1 MSNQDWTSKLQDQLA
16 GYQESVSHDLWAGI
30 EQSLAQKN
38 IESVSTNPQTI
49 VSENSES
56 IDLHVG
62 SEVQKNARVL
72 HDSSEAKK
80 NARIV
85 YFKRWSAA
93 AAAVALLGIGGSYVY
108 LHQEDVEK
116 GNLQLAS
123 LSSPAVSADLQLAAS
138 QPAPSPVVSAD
149 LQSAASQPAPSHV
162 VSADLQSAASQPAP
176 SHVVSADLQS
186 AASHPAPSHAVSVD
200 LQSAASQP
208 APSLVVSADLRLAA
222 SQPAP
227 SLVVSA
233 DLQSAASQ
241 KKKGNVLEKESE
253 NEISLL
259 AENPEPAEPVSEDK
273 ATDKS
278 SDYKALTRS
287 TDHHAAAYASQSYHF
302 EKNEEVSGWSMQLYA
317 ENLTPSLGGVNSDA
331 SGGYN
336 DFSYGTMAEPMP
348 GVIPDPTAGGIYG
361 EEYLLAS
368 YKAIQRK
375 QQVNAKHHA
384 PVSVGLQVA
393 FGIAPRLSLSTGL
406 VYTRTSS
413 DFYPYAP
420 SSNYNVHQVLHYVG
434 LPVGLNY
441 EFWQSGGF
449 HAYVMAGAE
458 ADYNVKNDTEEEGV
472 KKENAKRDR
481 VQFSGKASLGAQYDI
496 TPKVGLYIE
505 PGAKYYFDN
514 GSHVENTFKDKKLNF
529 NLQFGLRF
537 NL

>member
-30 EQSLAQKN
+30 EQSLAQN
-38 IESVSTNPQTI
+38 NMESVSSNPQTI
-49 VSENSES
+49 VSESSES
-56 IDLHVG
+56 TDLHVG
-62 SEVQKNARVL
+62 
-72 HDSSEAKK
+72 SEAKK

-116 GNLQLAS
+116 GNLQMAS
-123 LSSPAVSADLQLAAS
+123 LSSPAVSADLQSAAS
-138 QPAPSPVVSAD
+138 QPAPSHVVSHVVSADLQSAASQPAPFHAVSAD

-162 VSADLQSAASQPAP
+162 VSADLQSAASQSAP

-186 AASHPAPSHAVSVD
+186 AAS
-200 LQSAASQP
+200 
-208 APSLVVSADLRLAA
+208 
-222 SQPAP
+222 
-227 SLVVSA
+227 
-233 DLQSAASQ
+233 Q
-241 KKKGNVLEKESE
+241 KKTSDDVLKEESE

-259 AENPEPAEPVSEDK
+259 AE
-273 ATDKS
+273 KS
-278 SDYKALTRS
+278 DHKSLTRS

-368 YKAIQRK
+368 YKAIQRS

-420 SSNYNVHQVLHYVG
+420 SSSYNVHQVLHYVG
-434 LPVGLNY
+434 IPVGLNY

>member
-30 EQSLAQKN
+30 EQSLAQNN
-38 IESVSTNPQTI
+38 IESVSSNPQTI
-49 VSENSES
+49 VSESSES
-56 IDLHVG
+56 TDLHVG
-62 SEVQKNARVL
+62 SEAKKNARVL
-72 HDSSEAKK
+72 HDCSEAKK

-93 AAAVALLGIGGSYVY
+93 AAAVALLGIGGSYIY

-116 GNLQLAS
+116 AHLQLAS
-123 LSSPAVSADLQLAAS
+123 HAVSPSHAVSAS
-138 QPAPSPVVSAD
+138 HVVSAD
-149 LQSAASQPAPSHV
+149 LQSAASSVAVRQSAPSHVVSSDLQSTASSVAVRQSAPSHV
-162 VSADLQSAASQPAP
+162 VSADLQSAASQ
-176 SHVVSADLQS
+176 SKMGNT
-186 AASHPAPSHAVSVD
+186 
-200 LQSAASQP
+200 
-208 APSLVVSADLRLAA
+208 LV
-222 SQPAP
+222 
-227 SLVVSA
+227 
-233 DLQSAASQ
+233 
-241 KKKGNVLEKESE
+241 EESE

-259 AENPEPAEPVSEDK
+259 AE
-273 ATDKS
+273 KS
-278 SDYKALTRS
+278 DHKALTRS

-393 FGIAPRLSLSTGL
+393 FGIAPRLSLSTGM

-434 LPVGLNY
+434 IPVGLNY

>member
-1 MSNQDWTSKLQDQLA
+1 MSNQDWTSKLQEQLA
-16 GYQESVSHDLWAGI
+16 DYQESVSHDLWAGI
-30 EQSLAQKN
+30 EQSLAQNN
-38 IESVSTNPQTI
+38 IESGSSNPQTI
-49 VSENSES
+49 ASES
-56 IDLHVG
+56 SESTDLHVG
-62 SEVQKNARVL
+62 
-72 HDSSEAKK
+72 SEAKK

-116 GNLQLAS
+116 AHLQLAS
-123 LSSPAVSADLQLAAS
+123 LSSPAVSADLQSAASSVAAS
-138 QPAPSPVVSAD
+138 QS
-149 LQSAASQPAPSHV
+149 APSHV
-162 VSADLQSAASQPAP
+162 VSADLQSAASQ
-176 SHVVSADLQS
+176 SKMGNT
-186 AASHPAPSHAVSVD
+186 
-200 LQSAASQP
+200 
-208 APSLVVSADLRLAA
+208 LV
-222 SQPAP
+222 
-227 SLVVSA
+227 
-233 DLQSAASQ
+233 
-241 KKKGNVLEKESE
+241 EESE

-368 YKAIQRK
+368 YKAIQRN
-375 QQVNAKHHA
+375 QQGNAKHHA

-434 LPVGLNY
+434 IPVGLNY

>member
-49 VSENSES
+49 ASENSES
-56 IDLHVG
+56 TDLHVG
-62 SEVQKNARVL
+62 TEVQKNARVL

-123 LSSPAVSADLQLAAS
+123 HAVS
-138 QPAPSPVVSAD
+138 PSHAVSVSHVVSAD
-149 LQSAASQPAPSHV
+149 LQSAASSVAVRQSAPSHV
-162 VSADLQSAASQPAP
+162 VSADLQSAASQ
-176 SHVVSADLQS
+176 SKMGNT
-186 AASHPAPSHAVSVD
+186 
-200 LQSAASQP
+200 
-208 APSLVVSADLRLAA
+208 LV
-222 SQPAP
+222 
-227 SLVVSA
+227 
-233 DLQSAASQ
+233 
-241 KKKGNVLEKESE
+241 EESE

-287 TDHHAAAYASQSYHF
+287 ADHHAAAYTSQSYHF

-336 DFSYGTMAEPMP
+336 DFSYGTMAEPLP

-368 YKAIQRK
+368 YKAIQRN
-375 QQVNAKHHA
+375 QQGNAKHHA

-413 DFYPYAP
+413 DFYPYA
-420 SSNYNVHQVLHYVG
+420 SSSSYNVHQVLHYVG
-434 LPVGLNY
+434 IPVGLNY

>member
-16 GYQESVSHDLWAGI
+16 DYQESVSHDLWAGI
-30 EQSLAQKN
+30 EQSLARNN
-38 IESVSTNPQTI
+38 IESVSSNPQTI
-49 VSENSES
+49 VSESSES
-56 IDLHVG
+56 TDLHVG
-62 SEVQKNARVL
+62 T
-72 HDSSEAKK
+72 EAKK

-123 LSSPAVSADLQLAAS
+123 HTVSPSHAVSA
-138 QPAPSPVVSAD
+138 
-149 LQSAASQPAPSHV
+149 SHV
-162 VSADLQSAASQPAP
+162 VSADLQSAASSVAVRQSAP
-176 SHVVSADLQS
+176 SHVVSS
-186 AASHPAPSHAVSVD
+186 D
-200 LQSAASQP
+200 LQSAASQ
-208 APSLVVSADLRLAA
+208 SKMGNTLV
-222 SQPAP
+222 
-227 SLVVSA
+227 
-233 DLQSAASQ
+233 
-241 KKKGNVLEKESE
+241 EESE

-259 AENPEPAEPVSEDK
+259 AENSDPAEPVSEDK
-273 ATDKS
+273 ATVS
-278 SDYKALTRS
+278 STDHKALTRS

-368 YKAIQRK
+368 YKAIQRN
-375 QQVNAKHHA
+375 QQGNAKHHA

-420 SSNYNVHQVLHYVG
+420 GSSYNVHQVLHYVG
-434 LPVGLNY
+434 IPVGLNY

>member
-49 VSENSES
+49 ASENSES
-56 IDLHVG
+56 TDLHVG
-62 SEVQKNARVL
+62 SEAKKDARVL

-123 LSSPAVSADLQLAAS
+123 HAISTAVSQN
-138 QPAPSPVVSAD
+138 APSHAVSPSRAVSAD
-149 LQSAASQPAPSHV
+149 LQSAASVSAAVNQSAPSHAVLPSHV
-162 VSADLQSAASQPAP
+162 VSADLQSAASQSKMGNA
-176 SHVVSADLQS
+176 
-186 AASHPAPSHAVSVD
+186 
-200 LQSAASQP
+200 
-208 APSLVVSADLRLAA
+208 LV
-222 SQPAP
+222 
-227 SLVVSA
+227 
-233 DLQSAASQ
+233 
-241 KKKGNVLEKESE
+241 EESE

-259 AENPEPAEPVSEDK
+259 AENSDPAESVSEDK
-273 ATDKS
+273 ATDSSTDYKTLTRS
-278 SDYKALTRS
+278 SDHKVLTRS
-287 TDHHAAAYASQSYHF
+287 TDNHAAAYASQSYHF

-393 FGIAPRLSLSTGL
+393 FGIAPRLSLSTGM

-420 SSNYNVHQVLHYVG
+420 SSSYNVHQVLHYVG
-434 LPVGLNY
+434 IPVGLNY

-458 ADYNVKNDTEEEGV
+458 ADYNVKNDTDEDGT
-472 KKENAKRDR
+472 KKEDAKRDR

>member
-1 MSNQDWTSKLQDQLA
+1 MSNQDWTSKLQEQLA
-16 GYQESVSHDLWAGI
+16 DYQESVSHDLWAGI
-30 EQSLAQKN
+30 EQSLAQNN

-49 VSENSES
+49 ASES
-56 IDLHVG
+56 SESTDLHVG
-62 SEVQKNARVL
+62 
-72 HDSSEAKK
+72 SEAKK

-116 GNLQLAS
+116 GNLQLAAS
-123 LSSPAVSADLQLAAS
+123 QSAPSPAVSADLQSAASQSAPSHAVSADLQLAASQSAPSLVVSADLQSAAS

-149 LQSAASQPAPSHV
+149 LQSAASQPAPS
-162 VSADLQSAASQPAP
+162 
-176 SHVVSADLQS
+176 
-186 AASHPAPSHAVSVD
+186 
-200 LQSAASQP
+200 
-208 APSLVVSADLRLAA
+208 
-222 SQPAP
+222 
-227 SLVVSA
+227 LVVSA

-241 KKKGNVLEKESE
+241 KKTSDDVLKEESE

-259 AENPEPAEPVSEDK
+259 AE
-273 ATDKS
+273 KS
-278 SDYKALTRS
+278 DHKALTRS

-368 YKAIQRK
+368 YKAIQRN

-420 SSNYNVHQVLHYVG
+420 SSSYNVHQVLHYVG
-434 LPVGLNY
+434 IPVGLNY

>member
-38 IESVSTNPQTI
+38 IESVSSNPQTI
-49 VSENSES
+49 VSESSES
-56 IDLHVG
+56 TDLHVG
-62 SEVQKNARVL
+62 T
-72 HDSSEAKK
+72 EAKK

-116 GNLQLAS
+116 GNLQMAS
-123 LSSPAVSADLQLAAS
+123 LSSPA
-138 QPAPSPVVSAD
+138 VSAD
-149 LQSAASQPAPSHV
+149 LQSAASQPAPSHI
-162 VSADLQSAASQPAP
+162 VSADLQSAASQSAP
-176 SHVVSADLQS
+176 SHAVSADLQS
-186 AASHPAPSHAVSVD
+186 AASK
-200 LQSAASQP
+200 
-208 APSLVVSADLRLAA
+208 R
-222 SQPAP
+222 
-227 SLVVSA
+227 
-233 DLQSAASQ
+233 
-241 KKKGNVLEKESE
+241 KMGNALKEESE

-259 AENPEPAEPVSEDK
+259 AENSDPAEPVSEDK
-273 ATDKS
+273 ATDS
-278 SDYKALTRS
+278 STDHKTLTRSTDHKVLTRS
-287 TDHHAAAYASQSYHF
+287 TDHHAVAYASQSYHF

-317 ENLTPSLGGVNSDA
+317 ENLTPSLGDVNSDA
-331 SGGYN
+331 SG
-336 DFSYGTMAEPMP
+336 SYRDYSHGTMAEPMP

-368 YKAIQRK
+368 YKAIQRN
-375 QQVNAKHHA
+375 QQGNAKHHA
-384 PVSVGLQVA
+384 PVSVGVQVA

-420 SSNYNVHQVLHYVG
+420 SSSYNVHQVLHYVG
-434 LPVGLNY
+434 IPVGLNY

-472 KKENAKRDR
+472 KKEDAKRDR

>member
-38 IESVSTNPQTI
+38 IESVSSNPQTI
-49 VSENSES
+49 VSESSES
-56 IDLHVG
+56 ADLHVG
-62 SEVQKNARVL
+62 SEAKKNARIL

-85 YFKRWSAA
+85 YLKRWSAA

-123 LSSPAVSADLQLAAS
+123 HAVS
-138 QPAPSPVVSAD
+138 PSHAVSV
-149 LQSAASQPAPSHV
+149 SHV
-162 VSADLQSAASQPAP
+162 VSADLQSAASSVAVRQSAP
-176 SHVVSADLQS
+176 SHVVSS
-186 AASHPAPSHAVSVD
+186 
-200 LQSAASQP
+200 
-208 APSLVVSADLRLAA
+208 
-222 SQPAP
+222 
-227 SLVVSA
+227 

-241 KKKGNVLEKESE
+241 KKMGNVLEKESE

-278 SDYKALTRS
+278 SDHKALTRS

-413 DFYPYAP
+413 DFYPYA
-420 SSNYNVHQVLHYVG
+420 SSSSYNVHQVLHYVG
-434 LPVGLNY
+434 IPVGLNY

>member
-16 GYQESVSHDLWAGI
+16 DYQEPVSHDLWAGI
-30 EQSLAQKN
+30 EQSLAH
-38 IESVSTNPQTI
+38 
-49 VSENSES
+49 SET
-56 IDLHVG
+56 G
-62 SEVQKNARVL
+62 
-72 HDSSEAKK
+72 KK
-80 NARIV
+80 ARIV

-123 LSSPAVSADLQLAAS
+123 HAVS
-138 QPAPSPVVSAD
+138 
-149 LQSAASQPAPSHV
+149 PSHV
-162 VSADLQSAASQPAP
+162 VSADLQSAASVSAAVSQSAP
-176 SHVVSADLQS
+176 SHAVSADLQS
-186 AASHPAPSHAVSVD
+186 AASKRKMGNA
-200 LQSAASQP
+200 
-208 APSLVVSADLRLAA
+208 LV
-222 SQPAP
+222 
-227 SLVVSA
+227 
-233 DLQSAASQ
+233 
-241 KKKGNVLEKESE
+241 EESE

-259 AENPEPAEPVSEDK
+259 AENSDPAEPVSEDK
-273 ATDKS
+273 ATDSSTDHKTLTRS
-278 SDYKALTRS
+278 SDHKVLTRS
-287 TDHHAAAYASQSYHF
+287 TDNHAAAYASQSYHF

-368 YKAIQRK
+368 CKAIQRK

-420 SSNYNVHQVLHYVG
+420 GSSYNVHQVLHYVG
-434 LPVGLNY
+434 IPVGLNY

-472 KKENAKRDR
+472 KKEDAKRDR

>member
-1 MSNQDWTSKLQDQLA
+1 MSDQDWTSKLQDQLA

-30 EQSLAQKN
+30 EQSLAQNN
-38 IESVSTNPQTI
+38 IESVSSNPQTI
-49 VSENSES
+49 ASES
-56 IDLHVG
+56 SESADLHVG
-62 SEVQKNARVL
+62 SE
-72 HDSSEAKK
+72 AKK
-80 NARIV
+80 DARIV

-108 LHQEDVEK
+108 LHQEDVER
-116 GNLQLAS
+116 GN
-123 LSSPAVSADLQLAAS
+123 LQLAAS
-138 QPAPSPVVSAD
+138 QSAPSHAVSAD
-149 LQSAASQPAPSHV
+149 LQSAASQPASSHVVSSDLQSAASQSAPSHA
-162 VSADLQSAASQPAP
+162 VSADLQSAASQ
-176 SHVVSADLQS
+176 S
-186 AASHPAPSHAVSVD
+186 APSHA
-200 LQSAASQP
+200 
-208 APSLVVSADLRLAA
+208 
-222 SQPAP
+222 
-227 SLVVSA
+227 VSA

-241 KKKGNVLEKESE
+241 KKTSDDVLKEKSE

-259 AENPEPAEPVSEDK
+259 AE
-273 ATDKS
+273 KS
-278 SDYKALTRS
+278 DHKALTRS
-287 TDHHAAAYASQSYHF
+287 ADHHAAAYASQSYHF

-336 DFSYGTMAEPMP
+336 DYSHGTMAEPMP

-368 YKAIQRK
+368 YKAIQRN
-375 QQVNAKHHA
+375 QQGNAKHHA

-413 DFYPYAP
+413 DFYPYA
-420 SSNYNVHQVLHYVG
+420 SSSSYNVHQVLHYVG
-434 LPVGLNY
+434 IPVGLNY

>member
-49 VSENSES
+49 ASES
-56 IDLHVG
+56 SESTDLHVG
-62 SEVQKNARVL
+62 TEAKKNARVL
-72 HDSSEAKK
+72 HDSSEVQK

-123 LSSPAVSADLQLAAS
+123 LSSPAVSADLQ
-138 QPAPSPVVSAD
+138 
-149 LQSAASQPAPSHV
+149 SAASQPAPSHV

-176 SHVVSADLQS
+176 SLVVSA
-186 AASHPAPSHAVSVD
+186 D

-208 APSLVVSADLRLAA
+208 APSLVVSADLQSAA

-241 KKKGNVLEKESE
+241 KKTSDDVLKEESE

-259 AENPEPAEPVSEDK
+259 AENSDPAEPVSEDK
-273 ATDKS
+273 ATVS
-278 SDYKALTRS
+278 STDYKALTRS
-287 TDHHAAAYASQSYHF
+287 ADHHAAAYASQSYHF

-336 DFSYGTMAEPMP
+336 DFSYGTMAEPLP

-393 FGIAPRLSLSTGL
+393 FGIAPRLSLSTGM

-420 SSNYNVHQVLHYVG
+420 GSSYNVHQVLHYVG
-434 LPVGLNY
+434 IPVGLNY

>member
-30 EQSLAQKN
+30 EQSLAH
-38 IESVSTNPQTI
+38 
-49 VSENSES
+49 SET
-56 IDLHVG
+56 G
-62 SEVQKNARVL
+62 
-72 HDSSEAKK
+72 KK
-80 NARIV
+80 ARIV

-108 LHQEDVEK
+108 LHQENVEK

-123 LSSPAVSADLQLAAS
+123 HAVS
-138 QPAPSPVVSAD
+138 PSHAVSAD
-149 LQSAASQPAPSHV
+149 LQSAASSVAVRQSAPSHV
-162 VSADLQSAASQPAP
+162 VSPSHAVSSDLQSAASQ
-176 SHVVSADLQS
+176 SKMGNT
-186 AASHPAPSHAVSVD
+186 
-200 LQSAASQP
+200 
-208 APSLVVSADLRLAA
+208 LV
-222 SQPAP
+222 
-227 SLVVSA
+227 
-233 DLQSAASQ
+233 
-241 KKKGNVLEKESE
+241 KESE

-259 AENPEPAEPVSEDK
+259 AENSDPAEPVSEDK
-273 ATDKS
+273 TTDSSTDHKTLTRS
-278 SDYKALTRS
+278 SDHKVLTRS
-287 TDHHAAAYASQSYHF
+287 TDNHAAAYASQSYHF

-331 SGGYN
+331 SG
-336 DFSYGTMAEPMP
+336 SYRDYSHGTMAEPMP

-368 YKAIQRK
+368 YKAIQRN
-375 QQVNAKHHA
+375 QQGNAKHHA

-420 SSNYNVHQVLHYVG
+420 GSSYNVHQVLHYVG
-434 LPVGLNY
+434 IPVGLNY

>member
-1 MSNQDWTSKLQDQLA
+1 MSNQDWTSKLQEQLA
-16 GYQESVSHDLWAGI
+16 GYQEPVSHDLWAGI
-30 EQSLAQKN
+30 EQSLAQNN
-38 IESVSTNPQTI
+38 IESVSSNPQTI
-49 VSENSES
+49 ASES
-56 IDLHVG
+56 SESTDLHVG
-62 SEVQKNARVL
+62 T
-72 HDSSEAKK
+72 EAKK

-123 LSSPAVSADLQLAAS
+123 HAVS
-138 QPAPSPVVSAD
+138 PSHAVSAD

-162 VSADLQSAASQPAP
+162 VSADLQSAASQPVP
-176 SHVVSADLQS
+176 SS
-186 AASHPAPSHAVSVD
+186 
-200 LQSAASQP
+200 
-208 APSLVVSADLRLAA
+208 
-222 SQPAP
+222 
-227 SLVVSA
+227 VVSA

-241 KKKGNVLEKESE
+241 KKASDVLKKESE

-259 AENPEPAEPVSEDK
+259 AE
-273 ATDKS
+273 KS
-278 SDYKALTRS
+278 DHKALTRS
-287 TDHHAAAYASQSYHF
+287 TDHHAEAYASQSYHF

-368 YKAIQRK
+368 YKAIQRS
-375 QQVNAKHHA
+375 QQGNAKHHA

-420 SSNYNVHQVLHYVG
+420 SSSYNVHQVLHYVG
-434 LPVGLNY
+434 IPVGLNY

>member
-38 IESVSTNPQTI
+38 IESVSANLQKI
-49 VSENSES
+49 VSESSES
-56 IDLHVG
+56 AELHVG
-62 SEVQKNARVL
+62 SEAKKNARVL

-123 LSSPAVSADLQLAAS
+123 LSSPAVSADLQSAAS
-138 QPAPSPVVSAD
+138 QSASSHAVSAD
-149 LQSAASQPAPSHV
+149 LQST
-162 VSADLQSAASQPAP
+162 
-176 SHVVSADLQS
+176 
-186 AASHPAPSHAVSVD
+186 
-200 LQSAASQP
+200 
-208 APSLVVSADLRLAA
+208 A

-241 KKKGNVLEKESE
+241 SKMGNTLVEESE

-259 AENPEPAEPVSEDK
+259 AEDPEPAEPVSEDK

-336 DFSYGTMAEPMP
+336 DFSYGTMAEPIP
-348 GVIPDPTAGGIYG
+348 GVIPDPAAGGIYG

-368 YKAIQRK
+368 YKAIQRN
-375 QQVNAKHHA
+375 QQVKAKHHA

-434 LPVGLNY
+434 IPVGLNY

-458 ADYNVKNDTEEEGV
+458 ADYNVKNDTDEDGV
-472 KKENAKRDR
+472 KKEDAKRDR

-514 GSHVENTFKDKKLNF
+514 RSHVENTFKDKKLNF

>member
-49 VSENSES
+49 ASENSES
-56 IDLHVG
+56 TDLHVG
-62 SEVQKNARVL
+62 SEAKKDARVL

-123 LSSPAVSADLQLAAS
+123 LSSPAVSADLQSAAS
-138 QPAPSPVVSAD
+138 QPAPSHVVSAD

-186 AASHPAPSHAVSVD
+186 AAS
-200 LQSAASQP
+200 QFASSP
-208 APSLVVSADLRLAA
+208 
-222 SQPAP
+222 
-227 SLVVSA
+227 VVSA
-233 DLQSAASQ
+233 DLQSSASQ
-241 KKKGNVLEKESE
+241 KKASDVLKKESE

-259 AENPEPAEPVSEDK
+259 AEK
-273 ATDKS
+273 

-375 QQVNAKHHA
+375 QQGNAKHHA

-420 SSNYNVHQVLHYVG
+420 GSSYNVHQVLHYVG
-434 LPVGLNY
+434 IPVGLNY

-472 KKENAKRDR
+472 KKEDAKRDR

>member
-30 EQSLAQKN
+30 EQSLAQN
-38 IESVSTNPQTI
+38 DIESVSSNPQAI
-49 VSENSES
+49 VSESSES
-56 IDLHVG
+56 TDLHVG
-62 SEVQKNARVL
+62 SEAKKNARIL

-123 LSSPAVSADLQLAAS
+123 LSSRSVSADLPSAAPHTVSSDLPSAPSHAVSSDLPSAAS
-138 QPAPSPVVSAD
+138 HVVSSDLPSAAPHTVSSDLPSAPSHAVSSDLQSAPSHSVSAD
-149 LQSAASQPAPSHV
+149 LQSAAP
-162 VSADLQSAASQPAP
+162 
-176 SHVVSADLQS
+176 
-186 AASHPAPSHAVSVD
+186 
-200 LQSAASQP
+200 
-208 APSLVVSADLRLAA
+208 
-222 SQPAP
+222 
-227 SLVVSA
+227 
-233 DLQSAASQ
+233 Q

-253 NEISLL
+253 NKISLL
-259 AENPEPAEPVSEDK
+259 ADN
-273 ATDKS
+273 
-278 SDYKALTRS
+278 
-287 TDHHAAAYASQSYHF
+287 HAAAYASQSYHF
-302 EKNEEVSGWSMQLYA
+302 DKNEEVSGWSMQLYA
-317 ENLTPSLGGVNSDA
+317 ENLTSSLGGVNSDA
-331 SGGYN
+331 SGSYR
-336 DFSYGTMAEPMP
+336 DYSYGTMAEPMP

-368 YKAIQRK
+368 CKAIQRN

-393 FGIAPRLSLSTGL
+393 FGIAPRLTLSTGL

-420 SSNYNVHQVLHYVG
+420 GSSYNVHQVLHYVG
-434 LPVGLNY
+434 IPVGLNY

-481 VQFSGKASLGAQYDI
+481 VQLSGKASLGAQYDI

>member
-1 MSNQDWTSKLQDQLA
+1 MSNQDWTSKLQEQLA
-16 GYQESVSHDLWAGI
+16 DYQEPVSHDLWAGI

-38 IESVSTNPQTI
+38 IESVSANLQKI
-49 VSENSES
+49 VSESSES
-56 IDLHVG
+56 ADLHVG
-62 SEVQKNARVL
+62 SET
-72 HDSSEAKK
+72 KK

-123 LSSPAVSADLQLAAS
+123 HAVSPSHVVSPSHAVSADLQSAAS
-138 QPAPSPVVSAD
+138 SVAVNQGSPSHVVSAD
-149 LQSAASQPAPSHV
+149 LQSAASSVAVNHGSPSHV
-162 VSADLQSAASQPAP
+162 VSADLQSAASQKKMGNA
-176 SHVVSADLQS
+176 
-186 AASHPAPSHAVSVD
+186 
-200 LQSAASQP
+200 
-208 APSLVVSADLRLAA
+208 LVEE
-222 SQPAP
+222 
-227 SLVVSA
+227 
-233 DLQSAASQ
+233 
-241 KKKGNVLEKESE
+241 NE

-259 AENPEPAEPVSEDK
+259 AENSDPAESVSEDK
-273 ATDKS
+273 ATDS
-278 SDYKALTRS
+278 STDHKVLTRS
-287 TDHHAAAYASQSYHF
+287 SDHKVLPRSTNNHAAAYASQSYHF

-393 FGIAPRLSLSTGL
+393 FVIAPRLSLSTGL

-434 LPVGLNY
+434 IPVGLNY

>member
-30 EQSLAQKN
+30 EQSLAQNN
-38 IESVSTNPQTI
+38 IESVSSNPQTI

-56 IDLHVG
+56 TDLHVG
-62 SEVQKNARVL
+62 SEAQKNARVL
-72 HDSSEAKK
+72 HDSSEAQK

-116 GNLQLAS
+116 GNLQLA
-123 LSSPAVSADLQLAAS
+123 AS
-138 QPAPSPVVSAD
+138 QS
-149 LQSAASQPAPSHV
+149 
-162 VSADLQSAASQPAP
+162 
-176 SHVVSADLQS
+176 
-186 AASHPAPSHAVSVD
+186 
-200 LQSAASQP
+200 
-208 APSLVVSADLRLAA
+208 
-222 SQPAP
+222 AP

-273 ATDKS
+273 ATVS
-278 SDYKALTRS
+278 STDHKALTRS

-393 FGIAPRLSLSTGL
+393 FGIAPRLSLSTGM

-420 SSNYNVHQVLHYVG
+420 GSSYNVHQVLHYVG
-434 LPVGLNY
+434 IPVGLNY

>member
-1 MSNQDWTSKLQDQLA
+1 MSNQDWTSKLQEQLA
-16 GYQESVSHDLWAGI
+16 DYQESVSHDLWAGI
-30 EQSLAQKN
+30 EQSLAQNN
-38 IESVSTNPQTI
+38 IESGSSNPQTI
-49 VSENSES
+49 ASES
-56 IDLHVG
+56 SESTDLHVG
-62 SEVQKNARVL
+62 
-72 HDSSEAKK
+72 SEAKK

-116 GNLQLAS
+116 AHLQLAS
-123 LSSPAVSADLQLAAS
+123 LSSPAVSADLQSAV
-138 QPAPSPVVSAD
+138 SP
-149 LQSAASQPAPSHV
+149 PAPSHV
-162 VSADLQSAASQPAP
+162 VSADLQSAASSVAASQSAP

-186 AASHPAPSHAVSVD
+186 AAS
-200 LQSAASQP
+200 QSKMGNT
-208 APSLVVSADLRLAA
+208 LV
-222 SQPAP
+222 
-227 SLVVSA
+227 
-233 DLQSAASQ
+233 
-241 KKKGNVLEKESE
+241 EESE

-368 YKAIQRK
+368 YKAIQRN
-375 QQVNAKHHA
+375 QQGNAKHHA

-434 LPVGLNY
+434 IPVGLNY

>member
-30 EQSLAQKN
+30 EQSLAQNN
-38 IESVSTNPQTI
+38 IESGSSNPQTI
-49 VSENSES
+49 ASES
-56 IDLHVG
+56 SESTDLHVG
-62 SEVQKNARVL
+62 SEAKKDARVL
-72 HDSSEAKK
+72 HDSSKVQK

-108 LHQEDVEK
+108 LHQEDVER
-116 GNLQLAS
+116 GN
-123 LSSPAVSADLQLAAS
+123 LQLAAS
-138 QPAPSPVVSAD
+138 QS
-149 LQSAASQPAPSHV
+149 APSHV

-176 SHVVSADLQS
+176 SPVVSADLQS
-186 AASHPAPSHAVSVD
+186 
-200 LQSAASQP
+200 
-208 APSLVVSADLRLAA
+208 AA

-273 ATDKS
+273 ATVS
-278 SDYKALTRS
+278 STDHKALTRS

-393 FGIAPRLSLSTGL
+393 FGIAPRLSLSTGM

-413 DFYPYAP
+413 DFYPYA
-420 SSNYNVHQVLHYVG
+420 SSSSYNVHQVLHYVG
-434 LPVGLNY
+434 IPVGLNY

>member
-1 MSNQDWTSKLQDQLA
+1 MSNQDWTSKLQEQLA
-16 GYQESVSHDLWAGI
+16 GYQEPVSHDLWAGI
-30 EQSLAQKN
+30 EQSLAQNN
-38 IESVSTNPQTI
+38 IESVSSNPQTI
-49 VSENSES
+49 ASES
-56 IDLHVG
+56 SESTDLHVG
-62 SEVQKNARVL
+62 T
-72 HDSSEAKK
+72 EAKK

-116 GNLQLAS
+116 GNLQLA
-123 LSSPAVSADLQLAAS
+123 VS
-138 QPAPSPVVSAD
+138 QPAPSHAVSAD

-186 AASHPAPSHAVSVD
+186 AASQPVPSS
-200 LQSAASQP
+200 
-208 APSLVVSADLRLAA
+208 
-222 SQPAP
+222 
-227 SLVVSA
+227 VVSA

-241 KKKGNVLEKESE
+241 KKASDVLKKESE

-259 AENPEPAEPVSEDK
+259 AE
-273 ATDKS
+273 KS
-278 SDYKALTRS
+278 DHKALTRS
-287 TDHHAAAYASQSYHF
+287 TDHHAEAYASQSYHF

-368 YKAIQRK
+368 YKAIQRS
-375 QQVNAKHHA
+375 QQGNAKHHA

-420 SSNYNVHQVLHYVG
+420 SSSYNVHQVLHYVG
-434 LPVGLNY
+434 IPVGLNY

>member
-1 MSNQDWTSKLQDQLA
+1 MSNQDWTSKLQEQLA
-16 GYQESVSHDLWAGI
+16 GYQEPVSHDLWAGI
-30 EQSLAQKN
+30 EQSLAQNN
-38 IESVSTNPQTI
+38 IESVSSNPQTI
-49 VSENSES
+49 ASES
-56 IDLHVG
+56 SESTDLHVG
-62 SEVQKNARVL
+62 T
-72 HDSSEAKK
+72 EAKK

-123 LSSPAVSADLQLAAS
+123 HAVS
-138 QPAPSPVVSAD
+138 PSHAVSAD
-149 LQSAASQPAPSHV
+149 LQSAASVSAAVSQSAPSHV

-186 AASHPAPSHAVSVD
+186 AASQPVPSS
-200 LQSAASQP
+200 
-208 APSLVVSADLRLAA
+208 
-222 SQPAP
+222 
-227 SLVVSA
+227 VVSA

-241 KKKGNVLEKESE
+241 KKASDVLKKESE

-259 AENPEPAEPVSEDK
+259 AE
-273 ATDKS
+273 KS
-278 SDYKALTRS
+278 DHKALTRS
-287 TDHHAAAYASQSYHF
+287 TDHHAEAYASQSYHF

-368 YKAIQRK
+368 YKAIQRS
-375 QQVNAKHHA
+375 QQGNAKHHA

-420 SSNYNVHQVLHYVG
+420 SSSYNVHQVLHYVG
-434 LPVGLNY
+434 IPVGLNY

>member
-1 MSNQDWTSKLQDQLA
+1 MSNQDWTSKLQEQLA
-16 GYQESVSHDLWAGI
+16 DYQEPVSHDLWAGI

-138 QPAPSPVVSAD
+138 QPAPSP
-149 LQSAASQPAPSHV
+149 V

-368 YKAIQRK
+368 YKAIQRN

-393 FGIAPRLSLSTGL
+393 FGIASRLSLSTGL

-420 SSNYNVHQVLHYVG
+420 GSSYNVHQVLHYVG
-434 LPVGLNY
+434 IPVGLNY

-472 KKENAKRDR
+472 KKEDAKRDR

>member
-30 EQSLAQKN
+30 EQSLAH
-38 IESVSTNPQTI
+38 
-49 VSENSES
+49 SET
-56 IDLHVG
+56 G
-62 SEVQKNARVL
+62 
-72 HDSSEAKK
+72 KK
-80 NARIV
+80 ARIV

-123 LSSPAVSADLQLAAS
+123 RAVS
-138 QPAPSPVVSAD
+138 PSHAVSAD
-149 LQSAASQPAPSHV
+149 LQSAASSVAVRQSAPSHV
-162 VSADLQSAASQPAP
+162 VSPSHAVSSDLQSAASQ
-176 SHVVSADLQS
+176 SKMGNT
-186 AASHPAPSHAVSVD
+186 
-200 LQSAASQP
+200 
-208 APSLVVSADLRLAA
+208 LV
-222 SQPAP
+222 
-227 SLVVSA
+227 
-233 DLQSAASQ
+233 
-241 KKKGNVLEKESE
+241 EESE

-259 AENPEPAEPVSEDK
+259 AENSDPAEPVSEDK
-273 ATDKS
+273 TTDSSTDHKTLTRS
-278 SDYKALTRS
+278 SDHKVLTRS
-287 TDHHAAAYASQSYHF
+287 TDNHAAAYASQSYHF

-368 YKAIQRK
+368 CKAIQRK
-375 QQVNAKHHA
+375 QQGNAKHHA

-434 LPVGLNY
+434 IPVGLNY

-496 TPKVGLYIE
+496 TSKVGLYIE

>member
-30 EQSLAQKN
+30 EQSLAQNN
-38 IESVSTNPQTI
+38 IESGSSNPQTI
-49 VSENSES
+49 ALESSES
-56 IDLHVG
+56 TDLHVG
-62 SEVQKNARVL
+62 SEAKKDARVL

-108 LHQEDVEK
+108 LHQEDVER

-123 LSSPAVSADLQLAAS
+123 LSSPA
-138 QPAPSPVVSAD
+138 VSAD

-162 VSADLQSAASQPAP
+162 VSSDLQSAASK
-176 SHVVSADLQS
+176 
-186 AASHPAPSHAVSVD
+186 
-200 LQSAASQP
+200 
-208 APSLVVSADLRLAA
+208 R
-222 SQPAP
+222 
-227 SLVVSA
+227 
-233 DLQSAASQ
+233 
-241 KKKGNVLEKESE
+241 KMGNVLVEESE

-259 AENPEPAEPVSEDK
+259 AENSDPAEPVSEDK
-273 ATDKS
+273 ATDSSTDHKTLTRS
-278 SDYKALTRS
+278 SDHKVLTRS
-287 TDHHAAAYASQSYHF
+287 TDQHAAAYASQSYHF

-317 ENLTPSLGGVNSDA
+317 ENLTPSLGGANSDA

-368 YKAIQRK
+368 YKAIQRN
-375 QQVNAKHHA
+375 QQGNAKHHA

-420 SSNYNVHQVLHYVG
+420 GSSYNVHQVLHYVG
-434 LPVGLNY
+434 IPVGLNY

-472 KKENAKRDR
+472 KKEDAKRDR

>member
-38 IESVSTNPQTI
+38 IESVSSNPQTI
-49 VSENSES
+49 ASES
-56 IDLHVG
+56 SESTDLHVG
-62 SEVQKNARVL
+62 SEAKKDARVL

-116 GNLQLAS
+116 GNLQLA
-123 LSSPAVSADLQLAAS
+123 AS
-138 QPAPSPVVSAD
+138 QPAPF
-149 LQSAASQPAPSHV
+149 HV
-162 VSADLQSAASQPAP
+162 VSADLQSTASQPAP
-176 SHVVSADLQS
+176 SHAVSADLQS
-186 AASHPAPSHAVSVD
+186 
-200 LQSAASQP
+200 
-208 APSLVVSADLRLAA
+208 AA

-241 KKKGNVLEKESE
+241 KKMGNVLEKESE

-278 SDYKALTRS
+278 SDHKALTRS

-413 DFYPYAP
+413 DFYPYA
-420 SSNYNVHQVLHYVG
+420 SSSSYNVHQVLHYVG
-434 LPVGLNY
+434 IPVGLNY

>member
-49 VSENSES
+49 ASENSES
-56 IDLHVG
+56 TDLHVG
-62 SEVQKNARVL
+62 TEAKKDARVL

-123 LSSPAVSADLQLAAS
+123 LSSPAVSADLQSAAS
-138 QPAPSPVVSAD
+138 QSAPSHAVSAD
-149 LQSAASQPAPSHV
+149 LQSAASSVAVRQSAPSHV
-162 VSADLQSAASQPAP
+162 VSADLQSAASQ
-176 SHVVSADLQS
+176 SKMGNT
-186 AASHPAPSHAVSVD
+186 
-200 LQSAASQP
+200 
-208 APSLVVSADLRLAA
+208 LV
-222 SQPAP
+222 
-227 SLVVSA
+227 
-233 DLQSAASQ
+233 
-241 KKKGNVLEKESE
+241 EESE

-259 AENPEPAEPVSEDK
+259 AENPEPAKPVSEDK

-287 TDHHAAAYASQSYHF
+287 ADHHAAAYASQSYHF

-413 DFYPYAP
+413 DFYPYA
-420 SSNYNVHQVLHYVG
+420 SSSSYNVHQVLHYVG
-434 LPVGLNY
+434 IPVGLNY

-472 KKENAKRDR
+472 KKEDAKRDR
-481 VQFSGKASLGAQYDI
+481 VQLSGKASLGAQYDI

>member
-38 IESVSTNPQTI
+38 IESGSSNPQTI
-49 VSENSES
+49 VSESSES
-56 IDLHVG
+56 TDLHVG
-62 SEVQKNARVL
+62 SEAKKNARIL
-72 HDSSEAKK
+72 HVGSEAKK
-80 NARIV
+80 DARIV

-138 QPAPSPVVSAD
+138 QPT
-149 LQSAASQPAPSHV
+149 PSHV
-162 VSADLQSAASQPAP
+162 VSADLQSAASASVAMNQGTP
-176 SHVVSADLQS
+176 S
-186 AASHPAPSHAVSVD
+186 
-200 LQSAASQP
+200 
-208 APSLVVSADLRLAA
+208 RI
-222 SQPAP
+222 
-227 SLVVSA
+227 VSA

-241 KKKGNVLEKESE
+241 KKTSDVLKEESE

-259 AENPEPAEPVSEDK
+259 AENSDPAEPVSGDK
-273 ATDKS
+273 ATDRS
-278 SDYKALTRS
+278 SDHKALTRS
-287 TDHHAAAYASQSYHF
+287 ADHHAAAYASQSYHF

-336 DFSYGTMAEPMP
+336 DYSHGTMAEPMP

-368 YKAIQRK
+368 YKAIQRN
-375 QQVNAKHHA
+375 QQGNAKHHA

-413 DFYPYAP
+413 DFYPYA
-420 SSNYNVHQVLHYVG
+420 SSSSYNVHQVLHYVG
-434 LPVGLNY
+434 IPVGLNY